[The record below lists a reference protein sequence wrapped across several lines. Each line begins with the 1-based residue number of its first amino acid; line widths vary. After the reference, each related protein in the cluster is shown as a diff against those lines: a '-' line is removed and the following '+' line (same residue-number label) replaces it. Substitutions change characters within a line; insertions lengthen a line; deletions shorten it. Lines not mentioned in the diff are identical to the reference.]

1 MKREKNT
8 VEVRK
13 TGPLKCDLHFVW
25 FGWFGLFFK
34 VAATKLKPTREI
46 GTNVI
51 SFERLR
57 NRDMW
62 I

>member
-1 MKREKNT
+1 M
-8 VEVRK
+8 EVRK

-34 VAATKLKPTREI
+34 VAAIKLKPTREI
-46 GTNVI
+46 GTNGI